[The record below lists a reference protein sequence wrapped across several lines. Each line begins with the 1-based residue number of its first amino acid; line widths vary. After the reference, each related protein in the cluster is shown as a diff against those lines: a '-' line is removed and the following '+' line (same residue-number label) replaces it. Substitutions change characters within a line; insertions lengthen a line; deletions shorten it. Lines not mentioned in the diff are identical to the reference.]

1 MAPSSRF
8 AVSLKPSVAYLAL
21 NLSALWKKQTIL
33 SSLAYAG
40 IPYQV
45 FGQRAGALAV
55 MIAWSRLAMARSDP
69 FIAAILASRALS
81 PSALF
86 LFARSSAFS
95 SRARSLIAARS
106 ASENLLDDLP
116 IAVVL

>member
-1 MAPSSRF
+1 
-8 AVSLKPSVAYLAL
+8 
-21 NLSALWKKQTIL
+21 
-33 SSLAYAG
+33 
-40 IPYQV
+40 
-45 FGQRAGALAV
+45 

-116 IAVVL
+116 IAVVLLADFFVAFLVALLADFFVPFFGLIKTLLIHAAGC